1 MHKVIEVTKLPA
13 GTLIRHKTTGYQGRI
28 DGITEI
34 KTCFTRGGALAVGV
48 TTKDTFQY
56 RVEIEGEPMRR
67 IAPAE
72 DLEILEG
79 VVDVVCAACGYAFH
93 SKPGVGNKAGGRCPC
108 GGLICPVCLSCQ
120 AGNAEG
126 VAPSKVACLKQS
138 ARKARKLAAQRKAKR
153 A

>member
-1 MHKVIEVTKLPA
+1 NGLSDCLRREPKPEHASLIGATNESPFRNTSEHPYSPEGFCFIGGAMHKVVEVTKLPA

-72 DLEILEG
+72 DLEILE
-79 VVDVVCAACGYAFH
+79 
-93 SKPGVGNKAGGRCPC
+93 
-108 GGLICPVCLSCQ
+108 
-120 AGNAEG
+120 
-126 VAPSKVACLKQS
+126 
-138 ARKARKLAAQRKAKR
+138 
-153 A
+153 

>member
-34 KTCFTRGGALAVGV
+34 KTCFTRGGALAAGV

-79 VVDVVCAACGYAFH
+79 VVDVVCAACSYSFH

-126 VAPSKVACLKQS
+126 GATSKVTCLKQS

>member
-48 TTKDTFQY
+48 TTRDTFQY

-79 VVDVVCAACGYAFH
+79 VVDVVCAACSYSFH

-126 VAPSKVACLKQS
+126 AAPSKVACLKQS

>member
-1 MHKVIEVTKLPA
+1 MSKVIEVTKLPA

-34 KTCFTRGGALAVGV
+34 KTCFTRAGALEVGV
-48 TTKDTFQY
+48 PIKDSFQY
-56 RVEIEGEPMRR
+56 RVEIPGEPMRR

-79 VVDVVCAACGYAFH
+79 VVDVVCGSCGYAFH

-120 AGNAEG
+120 AGAAEG
-126 VAPSKVACLKQS
+126 GAGSKAGCVKQT
-138 ARKARKLAAQRKAKR
+138 ARKARKLASKLKTKHA
-153 A
+153 